1 MSDIR
6 APPPNLCLHKK
17 RPGAVFQANHERLT
31 SLIAGTGPTMS
42 AGRKECIGV
51 RRLSS
56 AIKDFALRIVKR
68 QFRRESVATMGN
80 PANNLRPDI
89 HRADNDRVCG
99 KRSTLG
105 SLLDNLRKTLAGPFD
120 QARLWQL
127 RREIEV
133 QAARAQR
140 MEAQLTGAEI
150 FERASKAARMG
161 TWQCD
166 LPSERLTWSSGTY
179 DLFGLQ
185 RNAGLVRRHI
195 LKSYSE
201 QSLAH
206 LQKVRGAALASG
218 EEFTLDAQIE
228 GPDFGRRWIRISA
241 TVERRNGEPIRLFG
255 IKQDVTEEKKAF
267 DHMRHLAE
275 HDVMTGLANRTQFQ
289 VRLADMCG
297 PEGSGGILM
306 LVDLDDF
313 KEVND
318 TLGHAIGDECLI
330 EFTRRLSAICQAADL
345 VARIGGDEFAILF
358 GPSMSPHA
366 IEDIAQR
373 LVKAARAPMHC
384 AGRTFNVSASIGLA
398 LAQGE
403 APIALF
409 TKADIALY
417 AVKAA
422 GGDAFH
428 AH

>member
-17 RPGAVFQANHERLT
+17 RPGAAFQANHERLT
-31 SLIAGTGPTMS
+31 SLMAGTGPTTS
-42 AGRKECIGV
+42 AGRKECIRV

-68 QFRRESVATMGN
+68 QFRRELVATMGN

-218 EEFTLDAQIE
+218 EDFTLDAQIE
-228 GPDFGRRWIRISA
+228 GPDFGRRWI
-241 TVERRNGEPIRLFG
+241 
-255 IKQDVTEEKKAF
+255 
-267 DHMRHLAE
+267 
-275 HDVMTGLANRTQFQ
+275 
-289 VRLADMCG
+289 
-297 PEGSGGILM
+297 
-306 LVDLDDF
+306 
-313 KEVND
+313 
-318 TLGHAIGDECLI
+318 
-330 EFTRRLSAICQAADL
+330 
-345 VARIGGDEFAILF
+345 
-358 GPSMSPHA
+358 
-366 IEDIAQR
+366 
-373 LVKAARAPMHC
+373 
-384 AGRTFNVSASIGLA
+384 
-398 LAQGE
+398 
-403 APIALF
+403 
-409 TKADIALY
+409 
-417 AVKAA
+417 
-422 GGDAFH
+422 
-428 AH
+428 